1 MHALL
6 QLRVRYY
13 WLNQNKV
20 YPSFGKFTTF
30 MKTALILSGGG
41 ARAAYQVGVLQAL
54 AEILPD
60 DCENPFPIICG
71 TSAGAINALAIAA
84 HNGNFK
90 SAANALAYMWKNL
103 DIGQVYL
110 HGWSDIF
117 KGLAYVGLS
126 LFNEGMGRR
135 RPLSL
140 LDNGPLWNL
149 LGSKIHFENIQS
161 SISSGKLLA
170 VSVSAMGY
178 TSGHSVSF
186 FQGHP
191 DLQGWSRYRRSGVAT
206 QLRLEHLLASSAIP
220 TIFPAVRIN
229 REYFGDG
236 ALRQLAPLSSA
247 LHLGAESLFVVGVSG
262 NRSSAKAN
270 RRVPHRHS
278 PSMGQI
284 VGHLFNSAFVDALE
298 GDLEH
303 MQRMNE
309 LLKLIPEET
318 RKENGIYL
326 RPVDNMSISPSMPI
340 DGIAGRNVRYLPKSL
355 RFFLRAI
362 GATAKGGGATAA
374 SYLLFSNEFICELI
388 ELGRQDTLA
397 EAESIRTFFAK

>member
-1 MHALL
+1 
-6 QLRVRYY
+6 
-13 WLNQNKV
+13 
-20 YPSFGKFTTF
+20 

-54 AEILPD
+54 AEILPEG
-60 DCENPFPIICG
+60 CENPFPIICG
-71 TSAGAINALAIAA
+71 TSAGAINAVALAS
-84 HNGNFK
+84 HPGNFK
-90 SAANALAYMWKNL
+90 EAADGLANMWKNL

-110 HGWSDIF
+110 HGWSDIL
-117 KGLAYVGLS
+117 KGIGYIGLS
-126 LFNEGMGRR
+126 LFNEGVGRR

-149 LGSKIHFENIQS
+149 LGSKIRFENIHGA
-161 SISSGKLLA
+161 IDSGKLLA
-170 VSVSAMGY
+170 VSVSATGY
-178 TSGHSVSF
+178 TSGQSVSF

-191 DLQGWSRYRRSGVAT
+191 DLQSWSRYRRSGVAT
-206 QLRLEHLLASSAIP
+206 HLRLEHLLASSAIP
-220 TIFPAVRIN
+220 TIFPAVRIH

-247 LHLGAESLFVVGVSG
+247 LHLGAEALFVIGVSG
-262 NRSSAKAN
+262 NNSARAN
-270 RRVPHRHS
+270 RRVPSRHS

-309 LLKLIPEET
+309 LLDLIPEAT
-318 RKENGIYL
+318 RKDNGIVL
-326 RPVDNMSISPSMPI
+326 RPVANMTISPSSPI
-340 DGIAGRNVRYLPKSL
+340 DAIAGRNVRYLPNSL

-362 GATAKGGGATAA
+362 GATAKSGGATSA
-374 SYLLFSNEFICELI
+374 SYLLFSNEFIVELI

-397 EAESIRTFFAK
+397 EAENIRAFFSK

>member
-1 MHALL
+1 
-6 QLRVRYY
+6 
-13 WLNQNKV
+13 
-20 YPSFGKFTTF
+20 

-54 AEILPD
+54 ADVLPD

-84 HNGNFK
+84 HKGNFK
-90 SAANALAYMWKNL
+90 SAVNALAYMWQNL

-110 HGWSDIF
+110 HGWGDIF
-117 KGLAYVGLS
+117 KGLGYLGLS

-140 LDNGPLWNL
+140 LDNAPLWNL
-149 LGSKIHFENIQS
+149 LGSKINFENINT
-161 SISSGKLLA
+161 SIDSGKLLA
-170 VSVSAMGY
+170 VSISAMGY

-186 FQGHP
+186 FQGNST
-191 DLQGWSRYRRSGVAT
+191 LQGWSRYRRSGVAT

-236 ALRQLAPLSSA
+236 ALRQLAPISPA
-247 LHLGAESLFVVGVSG
+247 LHLGADALFVVGVSG
-262 NRSSAKAN
+262 NRSALKAN

-284 VGHLFNSAFVDALE
+284 IGHLFNSAFVDALE

-309 LLKLIPEET
+309 LLKLIPEDV
-318 RKENGIYL
+318 RMKEGIYL
-326 RPVDNMSISPSMPI
+326 RPVDNMVISPSSPI
-340 DGIAGRNVRYLPKSL
+340 DSIAGRNVRYLPKSL

-374 SYLLFSNEFICELI
+374 SYLLFSNEFITELMA
-388 ELGRQDTLA
+388 LGREDTLA
-397 EAESIRTFFAK
+397 EADSIRAFFAK

>member
-1 MHALL
+1 
-6 QLRVRYY
+6 
-13 WLNQNKV
+13 
-20 YPSFGKFTTF
+20 

-54 AEILPD
+54 ADVLPD

-84 HNGNFK
+84 HKGNFK
-90 SAANALAYMWKNL
+90 SAVNALAHMWQNL
-103 DIGQVYL
+103 DIGNVYK
-110 HGWSDIF
+110 HGWLDLF
-117 KGLAYVGLS
+117 KGFSYLGLS
-126 LFNEGMGRR
+126 LLNEGVGRR

-140 LDNGPLWNL
+140 LDNDPLWNL
-149 LGSKIHFENIQS
+149 LGSKINFENLKH
-161 SISSGKLLA
+161 SINSGKLLA
-170 VSVSAMGY
+170 VSVSAMSY
-178 TSGHSVSF
+178 TTGHSVSF

-191 DLQGWSRYRRSGVAT
+191 SLQSWSRYRRGGVAT

-229 REYFGDG
+229 HEYFGDG
-236 ALRQLAPLSSA
+236 ALRQLAPISPA
-247 LHLGAESLFVVGVSG
+247 LHLGADALFVVGVSG
-262 NRSSAKAN
+262 NRTALKAN

-284 VGHLFNSAFVDALE
+284 VGHMFNSAFVDALE

-303 MQRMNE
+303 LQRMNE
-309 LLKLIPEET
+309 LLLLIPDDVRSQE
-318 RKENGIYL
+318 GILL
-326 RPVDNMSISPSMPI
+326 RPVDNMVISPTSPI

-374 SYLLFSNEFICELI
+374 SYLLFSNQFIMELI
-388 ELGRQDTLA
+388 ALGREDTLA
-397 EAESIRTFFAK
+397 EADNIRAFFAK

>member
-1 MHALL
+1 
-6 QLRVRYY
+6 
-13 WLNQNKV
+13 
-20 YPSFGKFTTF
+20 

-84 HNGNFK
+84 HKGNFK
-90 SAANALAYMWKNL
+90 SAVNALAYMWQNL

-110 HGWSDIF
+110 HGWGDIF
-117 KGLAYVGLS
+117 KGIGYLGLS
-126 LFNEGMGRR
+126 LFNEGMGRK

-140 LDNGPLWNL
+140 LDNAPLWNL
-149 LGSKIHFENIQS
+149 LGSKINFENINH
-161 SISSGKLLA
+161 SIDSGKLLA

-186 FQGHP
+186 FQGSP
-191 DLQGWSRYRRSGVAT
+191 TLQGWARYRRSGVAT

-236 ALRQLAPLSSA
+236 ALRQLAPISPA
-247 LHLGAESLFVVGVSG
+247 LHLGADALFVVGVSG
-262 NRSSAKAN
+262 NRNSSKAN

-284 VGHLFNSAFVDALE
+284 IGHLFNSAFVDALE

-303 MQRMNE
+303 MQRMNQ
-309 LLKLIPEET
+309 LLKLIPDDV
-318 RKENGIYL
+318 RMKEGIML
-326 RPVDNMSISPSMPI
+326 RPVDNMVISPSSPI
-340 DGIAGRNVRYLPKSL
+340 DSIAGRNVRYLPKSL

-374 SYLLFSNEFICELI
+374 SYLLFSNEFITELMA
-388 ELGRQDTLA
+388 LGREDTLA
-397 EAESIRTFFAK
+397 EADNIRVFFQTKK

>member
-1 MHALL
+1 
-6 QLRVRYY
+6 
-13 WLNQNKV
+13 
-20 YPSFGKFTTF
+20 

-71 TSAGAINALAIAA
+71 TSAGAINAVALAA
-84 HNGNFK
+84 HKGNFK
-90 SAANALAYMWKNL
+90 SAANALVYLWQNL

-110 HGWSDIF
+110 YGWSDIF
-117 KGLAYVGLS
+117 KGLGYLGLS
-126 LFNEGMGRR
+126 LLNEGMGRR

-149 LGSKIHFENIQS
+149 LGSKINFENINH
-161 SISSGKLLA
+161 SIDSGKLLA

-191 DLQGWSRYRRSGVAT
+191 ELEGWSRYRRSGVAT

-236 ALRQLAPLSSA
+236 ALRQLAPISPA
-247 LHLGAESLFVVGVSG
+247 LHLGADSLFVVGVSG
-262 NRSSAKAN
+262 NRSALKAN

-284 VGHLFNSAFVDALE
+284 IGHLFNSAFVDALE

-303 MQRMNE
+303 MQRMNQ
-309 LLKLIPEET
+309 LLELIPADVRERE
-318 RKENGIYL
+318 GIVL
-326 RPVDNMSISPSMPI
+326 RPVANMAISPSYPI
-340 DGIAGRNVRYLPKSL
+340 DTIAGRNVRYLPKSL
-355 RFFLRAI
+355 RFFMRAT
-362 GATAKGGGATAA
+362 GSTAKGGGATAA
-374 SYLLFSNEFICELI
+374 SYLLFSKEFITELI
-388 ELGRQDTLA
+388 MLGREDTLA
-397 EAESIRTFFAK
+397 EAENIKAFFLKQ